1 MGDIGVPVGW
11 YDEILRNPY
20 GIRTPAVRCIV
31 YELVR
36 CGTKCEFAA
45 RAPTTT
51 MNPVLMVSVEIIE
64 TLRQIWVQGTPLVQ
78 WPCRYDA
85 IPATPEI
92 ALQAVH
98 Q

>member
-36 CGTKCEFAA
+36 CGRSDIIANSRKVRSGRNLLSVAA
-45 RAPTTT
+45 A
-51 MNPVLMVSVEIIE
+51 
-64 TLRQIWVQGTPLVQ
+64 QK
-78 WPCRYDA
+78 
-85 IPATPEI
+85 
-92 ALQAVH
+92 
-98 Q
+98 